1 MSLVVICLQIQ
12 VLLSAL
18 VLACFERV
26 ISLELTSSAKVS
38 PSANLSERVVVTSDQ
53 NRRILESD

>member
-1 MSLVVICLQIQ
+1 MVATRRRVSLASIF
-12 VLLSAL
+12 
-18 VLACFERV
+18 CFVRV
-26 ISLELTSSAKVS
+26 ISLELSSFAKVS